1 MTQDRKY
8 LISGVVAIIVL
19 VIGVGFLVKRFYKQV
34 LPDGKVS
41 QDTNAEVKSLS
52 TSMDQNIKPQ
62 VKIVTSKGEFVI
74 EFRSDLA
81 PKTVANFLAKFA
93 DGYCNNLTWHRV
105 EDWVVQGCDPAGN
118 GTGGKSDLTT
128 ETSDESFVAGSV
140 GVARKA
146 FPKEYSNDSQFF
158 IVKKDSAFLNGEY
171 TYFGRVISGMDVV
184 NRITAGDLIIDTTI
198 LSK

>member
-41 QDTNAEVKSLS
+41 QDTNAEVKSLT

-74 EFRSDLA
+74 ELRSDLA

-128 ETSDESFVAGSV
+128 ETSDEPFVAGSV
-140 GVARKA
+140 GVARKT

-158 IVKKDSAFLNGEY
+158 ILKKDSAFLNSEY

-184 NRITAGDLIIDTTI
+184 NRITVGDLIIDTTI